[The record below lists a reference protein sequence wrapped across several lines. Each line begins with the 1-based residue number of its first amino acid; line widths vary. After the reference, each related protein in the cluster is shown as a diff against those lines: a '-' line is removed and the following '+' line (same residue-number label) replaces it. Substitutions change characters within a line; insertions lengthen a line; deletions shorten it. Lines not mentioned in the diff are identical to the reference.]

1 MHAEASKVLNG
12 STLTDDD
19 VVIIKNLV
27 KVSVTV
33 DMTA

>member
-1 MHAEASKVLNG
+1 MHAEASKVLNR
-12 STLTDDD
+12 STLTDD